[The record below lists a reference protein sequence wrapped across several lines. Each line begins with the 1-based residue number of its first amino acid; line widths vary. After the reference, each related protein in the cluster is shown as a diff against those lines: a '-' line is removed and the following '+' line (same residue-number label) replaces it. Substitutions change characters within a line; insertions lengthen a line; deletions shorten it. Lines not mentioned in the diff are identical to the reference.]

1 MSTTY
6 MGRANEGF
14 TQLMEVPAVSEYHFA
29 VEQPPVW
36 QQLLTWMLFWPLLCL
51 IARQAPYFAGPARD
65 AAFYQGKSAGTGA
78 DYHLYLYINMALQ
91 AGFAVA
97 AGRRIWAALRG
108 NVLIV
113 AGVALIFISALW
125 SDAPGNSLRM
135 GVEVSLCTMFAC
147 YLAIRTS
154 TEHLM
159 RLLMFMGVISALA
172 SIVFALALPSYG
184 IFAGY
189 GGGAWSGICD
199 HKNTLGISMA
209 FLLTPVFFTEHY
221 RRWQKLLYIAL
232 LLFLIAMSQS
242 KGAWVYTAGM
252 LCFVACLYMVRR
264 LGRHE
269 SLLLVILLFSLG
281 AAMIVL
287 ALHSLDTIA
296 PMLGK
301 TVSMTGRTEI
311 YRQVWQSIMHA
322 PFFGYG
328 YGAYW
333 FVNPEATRV
342 GLSIGWMNIGYSEN
356 GILELAVQLGLVGV
370 GLVLLMLGRAAIQ
383 AIRLLRSPS
392 YSPRIGWFLTILFLA
407 ALSNINAG
415 WLLVSDKLD
424 WVLILVACIGIE
436 SETRRAREAGTLPS
450 MTRPDHPMIR
460 RVPAAL

>member
-14 TQLMEVPAVSEYHFA
+14 THLMEVPAVSEYYFA
-29 VEQPPVW
+29 AEQPPVW
-36 QQLLTWMLFWPLLCL
+36 QQLLTWALFWPLICL

-65 AAFYQGKSAGTGA
+65 AAFYQGESAGSGA

-91 AGFAVA
+91 AAFAVA
-97 AGRRIWAALRG
+97 ARRKIWAALRD
-108 NVLIV
+108 NPLIV

-125 SDAPGNSLRM
+125 SDSPGNSFRM
-135 GVEVSLCTMFAC
+135 GVEVSLCTLFAC
-147 YLAIRTS
+147 YLAVRIS
-154 TEHLM
+154 TEQLM
-159 RLLMFMGVISALA
+159 RLLMFMGVVSALA
-172 SIVFALALPSYG
+172 SIAFALALPSYG

-189 GGGAWSGICD
+189 GGGAWNGICD
-199 HKNTLGISMA
+199 HKNTLGVSMA
-209 FLLTPVFFTEHY
+209 FLLTPVFFTERY
-221 RRWQKLLYIAL
+221 RRSQKLLYAAL

-242 KGAWVYTAGM
+242 KGAWLCTAGM
-252 LCFVACLYMVRR
+252 LCFVACLYLYRR

-269 SLLLVILLFSLG
+269 SLLLIILTISLA

-287 ALHSLDTIA
+287 AFHSLDAIA
-296 PMLGK
+296 PVFGK
-301 TVSMTGRTEI
+301 TASMSGRTVI
-311 YRQVWQSIMHA
+311 YRQVWQSIMNA
-322 PFFGYG
+322 PFLGYG

-342 GLSIGWMNIGYSEN
+342 GVSIGWMNIGYSEN
-356 GILELAVQLGLVGV
+356 GLFELALQLGLVGV
-370 GLVLLMLGRAAIQ
+370 GLVLLMLGRAALQ

-407 ALSNINAG
+407 ALTNIDAG

-424 WVLILVACIGIE
+424 WVLILIACMGLE

-450 MTRPDHPMIR
+450 MTRPDHAMSR
-460 RVPAAL
+460 YVPAL